1 MNRFFQKV
9 LIAVLAI
16 IVCGASSLRAQSVN
30 MDRYMTIT
38 VKQGASI
45 NFSMWADAAD
55 TQVKIVSGSNEQTI
69 PVDASWTAMNDY
81 VAGATTIKIYGNVLK
96 LNCFRNGLN
105 VTGLDVSHNTQLQ
118 ELNCYSNGLTS
129 LDISG
134 NTQLELLSC
143 YDNKLT
149 SLNLSNSLQLT
160 ELNCQDNSLTSLDV
174 SRNTKLKELYC
185 YKNSLTSLVLGDN
198 SNLEWLYCF
207 DNSISKLDLS
217 KSTQLERLFCYNN
230 SIATLDLS
238 HNTQLQS
245 LNCYGNKFTTASID
259 DIYCSLPDR
268 KGKPAGMIY
277 LLFNASSA
285 DKDKVLA
292 SNGGNA
298 TNKNWEVKYYES
310 NSNITGFTGT
320 HPCGGGS
327 GVNTDRYIT
336 LTVKERKQIWLN
348 LWADA
353 ADTQIK
359 IVSGSNE
366 KTVTVGDKWTE
377 WKDYTAGAATM
388 TIYGNVQKLDC
399 SNNNTNIT
407 SLDASHNAQL
417 QELLCYSNSLTS
429 LDLSR
434 NTQLKVLGC
443 FANSITSLDVS
454 HNAQLTE
461 LDCSENKISS
471 LDVSKNTQLVKL
483 FCLKNSITTL
493 DVSHDTQLT
502 SLNCSENK
510 ISSLDVSKNV
520 KLEKLHCNK
529 NTLTSIDVSKNLQL
543 TGLDCS
549 ANKLKSI
556 DVSKNTVLE
565 WLYCFDNSITSLDV
579 KNNTQLK
586 NLRCYNNSLA
596 SLDVSKN
603 TELEWLYCYGNSLA
617 SIDISKNTQLKD
629 FVCYGNKFTTA
640 SLDDIYC
647 SLPDRNG
654 KATGIIRPVLDAS
667 APDNS
672 KALASNGKN
681 ASDKNWKI
689 VYYKDN
695 SDITGF
701 TGTHQCGG
709 GTGIDETKDSPA
721 LAVYPN
727 PVKDV
732 LNIAT
737 DKPVHSIR
745 IYNVYG
751 TEVAQA
757 TDTDSIDLSHLPA
770 GVYMVRADG
779 KVTRIIKK

>member
-1 MNRFFQKV
+1 M
-9 LIAVLAI
+9 
-16 IVCGASSLRAQSVN
+16 
-30 MDRYMTIT
+30 
-38 VKQGASI
+38 
-45 NFSMWADAAD
+45 
-55 TQVKIVSGSNEQTI
+55 
-69 PVDASWTAMNDY
+69 
-81 VAGATTIKIYGNVLK
+81 
-96 LNCFRNGLN
+96 
-105 VTGLDVSHNTQLQ
+105 
-118 ELNCYSNGLTS
+118 
-129 LDISG
+129 
-134 NTQLELLSC
+134 
-143 YDNKLT
+143 
-149 SLNLSNSLQLT
+149 
-160 ELNCQDNSLTSLDV
+160 
-174 SRNTKLKELYC
+174 
-185 YKNSLTSLVLGDN
+185 
-198 SNLEWLYCF
+198 
-207 DNSISKLDLS
+207 
-217 KSTQLERLFCYNN
+217 
-230 SIATLDLS
+230 
-238 HNTQLQS
+238 
-245 LNCYGNKFTTASID
+245 
-259 DIYCSLPDR
+259 
-268 KGKPAGMIY
+268 
-277 LLFNASSA
+277 
-285 DKDKVLA
+285 
-292 SNGGNA
+292 
-298 TNKNWEVKYYES
+298 
-310 NSNITGFTGT
+310 
-320 HPCGGGS
+320 
-327 GVNTDRYIT
+327 
-336 LTVKERKQIWLN
+336 KERKQIWLN

-353 ADTQIK
+353 ADTQVK

-388 TIYGNVQKLDC
+388 TIYGNVKKLDC

-407 SLDASHNAQL
+407 GLDASHNAQL

-429 LDLSR
+429 LDLSH

-483 FCLKNSITTL
+483 FCLKNAITTL

-529 NTLTSIDVSKNLQL
+529 NALTSIDVSKNLQL

-549 ANKLKSI
+549 ANKLKAI

-565 WLYCFDNSITSLDV
+565 WLYCFDNSITSIDV

-586 NLRCYNNSLA
+586 NLRCFNNSLA
-596 SLDVSKN
+596 TLDVSKN

-617 SIDISKNTQLKD
+617 AIDISKNTQLKD
-629 FVCYGNKFTTA
+629 FICYGNKFTTA

-681 ASDKNWKI
+681 ATDKNWKI
-689 VYYKDN
+689 MYYKGN

-709 GTGIDETKDSPA
+709 GTGIDEAKDSPS

-732 LNIAT
+732 LNIAS

-757 TDTDSIDLSHLPA
+757 ADTKSINVSHLPA
-770 GVYMVRADG
+770 GVYIVRADG
-779 KVTRIIKK
+779 KVTRIIKE